1 MLKKILNLLN
11 SLTLKKFS
19 YQQLIR
25 LNKYISN
32 SGVCS
37 RREADVLIAEGK
49 IKINNKVVTTLGT
62 KVSEQDEV
70 VFNGKILKAEKHQYI
85 LINKPKNC
93 ITTVKDT
100 HDRKTVMD
108 IIQGACDQR
117 VYPVGRLDRDTTGLL
132 LLTNDGELT
141 KRLTHPSFGI
151 KKKYVIQLENSIHP
165 DSLKEMVRGI
175 NLEDG
180 EVKYDD
186 VKYGRQQTDRTQLIV
201 TLHSGKNRVI
211 RRTMEYFEKTLLHL
225 DRIEFAGIKKNDLQ
239 RGQWRFLT
247 AKEIGFLKMIKSR

>member
-1 MLKKILNLLN
+1 M
-11 SLTLKKFS
+11 
-19 YQQLIR
+19 IR

-49 IKINNKVVTTLGT
+49 IKINNNVVTTLGT
-62 KVSEQDEV
+62 KVTEQDEV
-70 VFNGKILKAEKHQYI
+70 IYNGKILKAEKHQYI

-100 HDRKTVMD
+100 HERKTVMD
-108 IIQGACDQR
+108 IIDGACDQR

-141 KRLTHPSFGI
+141 KRLTHPSFGV

-165 DSLKEMVRGI
+165 DFLKEMVKGI

-180 EVKYDD
+180 QVKYDE

-239 RGQWRFLT
+239 RGQWRFLDP
-247 AKEIGFLKMIKSR
+247 KEIGFLKMTKRN

>member
-1 MLKKILNLLN
+1 MLKKILNHLN

-19 YQQLIR
+19 YQLLIR

-62 KVSEQDEV
+62 KVAEQDEV
-70 VFNGKILKAEKHQYI
+70 VYNGKILKAEKHQYI

-108 IIQGACDQR
+108 IIEGACDQR
-117 VYPVGRLDRDTTGLL
+117 LYPVGRLDRDTTGLL

-165 DSLKEMVRGI
+165 DSWKEMVKGI

-180 EVKYDD
+180 EVKYDE

-239 RGQWRFLT
+239 RGQWRFLDI
-247 AKEIGFLKMIKSR
+247 KEIGFLKMTKSR

>member
-1 MLKKILNLLN
+1 M
-11 SLTLKKFS
+11 
-19 YQQLIR
+19 IR

-62 KVSEQDEV
+62 KVTEQDQV
-70 VFNGKILKAEKHQYI
+70 VYNGKVLKAEKHQYI

-108 IIQGACDQR
+108 IIEGACDQR
-117 VYPVGRLDRDTTGLL
+117 LYPVGRLDRDTTGLL

-165 DSLKEMVRGI
+165 DSLKEMVKGI

-180 EVKYDD
+180 EVKYDE

-225 DRIEFAGIKKNDLQ
+225 DRIEFAGIKKNNLQ
-239 RGQWRFLT
+239 RGQWRFLDI
-247 AKEIGFLKMIKSR
+247 KEIGFLKMTKSR

>member
-1 MLKKILNLLN
+1 MIPVTSCNLL
-11 SLTLKKFS
+11 
-19 YQQLIR
+19 
-25 LNKYISN
+25 
-32 SGVCS
+32 
-37 RREADVLIAEGK
+37 
-49 IKINNKVVTTLGT
+49 
-62 KVSEQDEV
+62 
-70 VFNGKILKAEKHQYI
+70 
-85 LINKPKNC
+85 NKPKNY
-93 ITTVKDT
+93 ITTMED
-100 HDRKTVMD
+100 DRGRKTVMEL
-108 IIQGACDQR
+108 IGNATSERI
-117 VYPVGRLDRDTTGLL
+117 YPVGRLDRDTTGLL

-239 RGQWRFLT
+239 RGQWRFLN